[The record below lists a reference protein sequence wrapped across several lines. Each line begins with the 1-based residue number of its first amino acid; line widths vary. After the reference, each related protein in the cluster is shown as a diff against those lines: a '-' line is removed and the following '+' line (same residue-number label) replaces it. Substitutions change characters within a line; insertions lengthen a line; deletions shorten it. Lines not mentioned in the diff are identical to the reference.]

1 MTQDYIELLRVEVE
15 REVMAC
21 IGCNDCML
29 ACPLPEKQRV
39 TIAELNA
46 GVLDDRITSPNVIN
60 FVTACTQCQQCIPV
74 CPANLHRA
82 DMVLWNKMKVE
93 TVAPNRAM
101 PLQIGSHVVQ
111 SNWTLDTLAQQ
122 LGTFQL
128 LQGVPVEHMRRML
141 LSCTLRQL
149 AAGETL
155 CREGEFHERLYI
167 FLEGEIEQSV
177 STASGGH
184 MRILVLGAGTFH
196 GEMAVLGNHEEGY
209 NLVALH
215 QSTVL
220 EVPKATVHRMMKEL
234 PGFKATMDEL
244 YRRRALWT
252 YVVHSPL
259 FRSIP
264 EVALENMLQDA
275 TLRVF
280 RAGEV
285 VYREGEA
292 SGDLCLV
299 QSGYLRVA
307 RKHYD
312 SELVVQYYREG
323 DIFGASSVLFNQPQ
337 PTTISANTRADV
349 VFIPA
354 ASVLSMLDKYQD
366 LRAGLIEEAYRND
379 QLLRLAMPQA
389 KKDAVTQSIVGIQ
402 TIQQHISLSSL
413 MDQGVMQGHEILV
426 IDTAKCTNCNNCVDA
441 CGRRHGYSRI
451 ERRGLQMG
459 NLLFPTAC
467 RHCED
472 PVCLLCSVNGIVRKP
487 DGEISI
493 VTESCIGCG
502 ACAERCPYGN
512 IQMHERH
519 KQPENLLLT
528 MVKSLGLAKEE
539 AKHSRDN
546 IAVKCNLCEGYADYA
561 CVRGCPVG
569 AAMRIDPVE
578 QFKRDDLNVGLEMKK
593 KVGNG

>member
-1 MTQDYIELLRVEVE
+1 MTQDYIELLRDEVE

-46 GVLDDRITSPNVIN
+46 GVLAERITSPNVID
-60 FVTACTQCQQCIPV
+60 FVSACTQCQQCIPV

-93 TVAPNRAM
+93 KVAPDRPM
-101 PLQIGSHVVQ
+101 PLQIGTHVLQ
-111 SNWTLDTLAQQ
+111 SNWTLDALAHRISQ
-122 LGTFQL
+122 FQL
-128 LQGVPVEHMRRML
+128 LQGIPAEHLRRML

-149 AAGETL
+149 AGGETL
-155 CREGEFHERLYI
+155 CTEGEFHERLYI

-177 STASGGH
+177 STAAGGH
-184 MRILVLGAGTFH
+184 MRILILGPGAFH
-196 GEMAVLGNHEEGY
+196 GEMGVLGNQQEGY

-220 EVPKATVHRMMKEL
+220 EMPKATVHRMMKEL
-234 PGFKATMDEL
+234 PVFKATMDEL

-252 YVVHSPL
+252 YVVRSPL
-259 FRSIP
+259 FGSIP
-264 EVALENMLQDA
+264 EADIEIMLEKA
-275 TLRVF
+275 TLKVF

-285 VYREGEA
+285 IYHEGETG
-292 SGDLCLV
+292 GDLCLV
-299 QSGYLRVA
+299 QAGYLRVS

-323 DIFGASSVLFNQPQ
+323 DIFGASAILFNQPQ
-337 PTTISANTRADV
+337 STTISANTRADV

-354 ASVLSMLDKYQD
+354 ASVLSMLEKHKD
-366 LRAGLIEEAYRND
+366 LRAGLVEEAYRSD
-379 QLLRLAMPQA
+379 QLLRLAMPKA
-389 KKDAVTQSIVGIQ
+389 KKDAADQSIVGIQ

-441 CGRRHGYSRI
+441 CGRRHGNSRL

-493 VTESCIGCG
+493 VTDNCIGCG

-512 IQMHERH
+512 IQMHERNRKPH
-519 KQPENLLLT
+519 NLLA
-528 MVKSLGLAKEE
+528 SLAKSVGLS
-539 AKHSRDN
+539 KVDTHSHN
-546 IAVKCNLCEGYADYA
+546 KVAVKCNLCEGYSDYA
-561 CVRGCPVG
+561 CVRACPVG
-569 AAMRIDPVE
+569 AAMRINPVE
-578 QFKRDDLNVGLEMKK
+578 QFNRDDLNVGLEMKR
-593 KVGNG
+593 VGD